1 MVRFGDYGQLVRTT
15 GQILLCCALVLIF
28 VSHESSANG
37 VEKAESSTCG
47 SELVK
52 EAGGGAKAGVNTGS
66 PDSKFYGYEV
76 KSIDGRPVK
85 LADYRGKVVMV
96 VNTASRCG
104 FTSQYKDLQGLYAK
118 YKDRGFVVL
127 GFPSND
133 FLRQEPG
140 SNKEIKEFCETNF
153 NIKFPLFEKGSVKG
167 EGIQPV
173 FRYLTTEADQK
184 MAGSVSWNFEKFVID
199 KNGQLVGR
207 FKSRI
212 SPSSPEVTKLIEES
226 LNQKSPA
233 NSPDLPSKS
242 KDSAT
247 CS

>member
-1 MVRFGDYGQLVRTT
+1 MVGLFSVPDQLVRMVGRT
-15 GQILLCCALVLIF
+15 LLCGALVLIF
-28 VSHESSANG
+28 GAQQSSAKSAKNVNSG
-37 VEKAESSTCG
+37 TCG
-47 SELVK
+47 SDLIK
-52 EAGGGAKAGVNTGS
+52 GAGEGAQGGANVVS

-76 KSIDGRPVK
+76 KSIDGTPVK

-104 FTSQYKDLQGLYAK
+104 FTSQYKDLQEIYAK
-118 YKDRGFVVL
+118 YQDRGFVVL

-140 SNKEIKEFCETNF
+140 TNKEIKEFCETNF

-167 EGIQPV
+167 DEIQPV

-184 MAGSVSWNFEKFVID
+184 MAGSVSWNFEKFVIN

-212 SPSSPEVTKLIEES
+212 KPSSPEVTKLIEDS
-226 LNQKSPA
+226 LNQKTPES
-233 NSPDLPSKS
+233 PSKS
-242 KDSAT
+242 QDSAT